1 MIKRSIIISL
11 FLILTFQT
19 GKAYN
24 AGKWNSYLSYYKIQ
38 NVEKANDILFV
49 QASNALYAYN
59 TKNKSIQ
66 TFSKTDFLNDTE
78 ITRISYNRQTRKL
91 LIIYSNGNMDIM
103 DVDNY
108 EVTNLS
114 DYYNVSTTND
124 KSINDIFQYGK
135 YAYISTGFGIVKVN
149 IDEAEITDT
158 YHLGFNVNW
167 CMIEQNYIYAYSA
180 ENGRYRALITDNLLN
195 RSNWKR
201 DGEYT
206 TKTEDNKDSLKAIVG
221 KLNPGGPK
229 YNYFGFMK
237 YHHGKLYTT
246 DGVSHATY
254 DYGKEGTIQVYN
266 DNEWQ
271 IYEDSLSQKTGHA
284 YADLASLDIDPKDD
298 NHVFASG
305 RTGLYEFRNGKFV
318 KEYNNYNGSPFKTA
332 STVGND
338 NRDYVMVQGITFD
351 TEGNLW
357 TLNSISP
364 STNLIVLKNNQWI
377 NLFQKNLMLETNKS
391 YENMINL
398 FEDNEHNLWFCNNHW
413 RKPGVFRYHPYTNQ
427 LDLYNDI
434 TNQNG
439 EKEHITFINC
449 IAKDLENNIWI
460 GSDIGPFVIYRN
472 DIEQNNSVYSKIIVP
487 RNDDTNLGNYLLSG
501 IEITS
506 IVVDGGGQKW
516 IGTANNGLYLISED
530 NDTQLEHF
538 TWDNSMLLSNN
549 ILSLALSPE
558 GVLYIGTDKGL
569 CSYKTDSSE
578 PNSTMTH
585 ETVYAYPNPVRPEYR
600 GNITITGLSYHAD
613 IKIVT
618 SNGVLVNQGR
628 STGGS
633 YVWDGNDQK
642 GRRVASGIYM
652 IQTATSSGDKG
663 TVCKIAIIN

>member
-11 FLILTFQT
+11 LLILTFQT
-19 GKAYN
+19 GKADN
-24 AGKWNSYLSYYKIQ
+24 TGKWNSYLSYYQIQ
-38 NVEKANDILFV
+38 NIEKANDILFV

-59 TKNKSIQ
+59 TTNQSIQ

-78 ITRISYNRQTRKL
+78 ITKISYNRQTRKL
-91 LIIYSNGNMDIM
+91 LIIYSDGNMDIM
-103 DVDNY
+103 DRDNY

-149 IDEAEITDT
+149 IDQAEITDT
-158 YHLGFNVNW
+158 YNLGFNVNW
-167 CMIEQNYIYAYSA
+167 CTIEQNYIYAYSA
-180 ENGRYRALITDNLLN
+180 ENGRYSAHITDNLLN
-195 RSNWKR
+195 KSNWKKV
-201 DGEYT
+201 GKYT
-206 TKTEDNKDSLKAIVG
+206 AKIEDNKDSLKAIVE

-254 DYGKEGTIQVYN
+254 DYGKEGTIQVYH

-271 IYEDSLSQKTGHA
+271 IYEDNLSQKTGHT
-284 YADLASLDIDPKDD
+284 YADLASLDIDPEDD

-305 RTGLYEFRNGKFV
+305 RTGLYEFRNGKFIR
-318 KEYNNYNGSPFKTA
+318 EYNNCNGAPFKTA
-332 STVGND
+332 STVSND
-338 NRDYVMVQGITFD
+338 NKDYVMVQSITFD
-351 TEGNLW
+351 SEGNLW

-364 STNLIVLKNNQWI
+364 STNLIALKNVQWI
-377 NLFQKNLMLETNKS
+377 NLFQKNLMLETNRS
-391 YENMINL
+391 YENMINM

-413 RKPGVFRYHPYTNQ
+413 RKPGVFRFHPSNNQ

-434 TNQNG
+434 VNQNG

-449 IAKDLENNIWI
+449 IAKDLEHNIWI

-652 IQTATSSGDKG
+652 VQTATSSGDKG

>member
-652 IQTATSSGDKG
+652 VQTATSSGDKG

>member
-1 MIKRSIIISL
+1 MIKRNIIISL
-11 FLILTFQT
+11 FLILTFQI
-19 GKAYN
+19 GKADN
-24 AGKWNSYLSYYKIQ
+24 TGKWNSYLSYYKIQ
-38 NVEKANDILFV
+38 NIEKANDILFV

-59 TKNKSIQ
+59 IKNQSIQ

-78 ITRISYNRQTRKL
+78 IKRISYNRQTQKL

-103 DVDNY
+103 DRDNY

-135 YAYISTGFGIVKVN
+135 YAYISTGFGIIKVN
-149 IDEAEITDT
+149 IDQAEIVDT
-158 YHLGFNVNW
+158 YNLGFNVNW
-167 CMIEQNYIYAYSA
+167 CTIEQNYIYAYSA
-180 ENGRYRALITDNLLN
+180 ENGRYRAHITNNLLN
-195 RSNWKR
+195 KSNWKR
-201 DGEYT
+201 EGEYK
-206 TKTEDNKDSLKAIVG
+206 TKIEDNKDSLKAIVE

-254 DYGKEGTIQVYN
+254 DYGKEGTIQVYH

-271 IYEDSLSQKTGHA
+271 IYEDCLSTKTGHD
-284 YADLASLDIDPKDD
+284 YADLASLDVDPKDD

-305 RTGLYEFRNGKFV
+305 RTGLYEFRNGKFI
-318 KEYNNYNGSPFKTA
+318 KEYNNCNGAPFKTA
-332 STVGND
+332 STVSND
-338 NRDYVMVQGITFD
+338 NKDYVMVQSITFD

-364 STNLIVLKNNQWI
+364 STNLIALKNGQWI
-377 NLFQKNLMLETNKS
+377 NLFQKNLMLETDRS
-391 YENMINL
+391 YENMINM

-413 RKPGVFRYHPYTNQ
+413 RKPGVFRFHPSNNQ

-434 TNQNG
+434 VNQNG
-439 EKEHITFINC
+439 EKEHITFINS

-460 GSDIGPFVIYRN
+460 GSDIGPFVIYQN
-472 DIEQNNSVYSKIIVP
+472 DIEQNNSIFSKIIVP
-487 RNDDTNLGNYLLSG
+487 RNDDTNLGDYLLSG

-506 IVVDGGGQKW
+506 IVIDGGGQKW

-530 NDTQLEHF
+530 NNTQLEHF

-578 PNSTMTH
+578 PNSTMTC

-613 IKIVT
+613 VKIVT
-618 SNGVLVNQGR
+618 SNGVLVNQGK

-652 IQTATSSGDKG
+652 VQTATNSGDKG

>member
-569 CSYKTDSSE
+569 CSYKTDFSE

-652 IQTATSSGDKG
+652 VQTATSSGDKG

>member
-254 DYGKEGTIQVYN
+254 DYDKEGTIQVYN

-652 IQTATSSGDKG
+652 VQTATSSGDKG

>member
-427 LDLYNDI
+427 QDLYNDI

-652 IQTATSSGDKG
+652 VQTATSSGDKG

>member
-487 RNDDTNLGNYLLSG
+487 KNDDTNLGNYLLSG

-538 TWDNSMLLSNN
+538 TWDNSVLVSNN

-652 IQTATSSGDKG
+652 VQTATSSGDKG

>member
-377 NLFQKNLMLETNKS
+377 NLFKKNLMLETNKS

-652 IQTATSSGDKG
+652 VQTATSSGDKG

>member
-180 ENGRYRALITDNLLN
+180 ENGRYRAFITDNLLN

-652 IQTATSSGDKG
+652 VQTATSSGDKG

>member
-167 CMIEQNYIYAYSA
+167 CMIEKNYIYAYSA

-377 NLFQKNLMLETNKS
+377 NLFKKNLMLETNKS

-652 IQTATSSGDKG
+652 VQTATSSGDKG